1 MRVPEALD
9 FVSRPPLGG
18 ESGLTVEKRKRILIV
33 DDDRDML
40 ESFRDILEPGGYL
53 VDTAETGR
61 EAIEKS
67 NLHVYNLALLD
78 IKLPDMEGT
87 ELLTKIHGSV
97 PKMMKIMV
105 TGHAS
110 LENAVTSV
118 NLGADAYVMKPVNPL
133 DLRRIVEEKLSIQDK
148 ALSMSEDKV
157 AEWVETRLRKLKQE
171 GRLDTEK
178 IEITFTLPKGI
189 SWATKKRVFTLWIAA
204 AIVTVLLWQVGDRVI
219 RHGGLLQEASA
230 MWKMAHLFFGFGI
243 AAFATVLGWRAILTY
258 ALVFTGAFAWEI
270 WEVIQESGGVSWRSY
285 LPSFSLSAWHSHW
298 SRIDN
303 NLDIAF
309 AMLGA
314 TIVVLLTFV
323 GIALGVATLRLKR
336 KGKS

>member
-1 MRVPEALD
+1 LAA
-9 FVSRPPLGG
+9 
-18 ESGLTVEKRKRILIV
+18 EKRKRILIV
-33 DDDRDML
+33 DDDRDIL
-40 ESFRDILEPGGYL
+40 ESFRDILEPIGYL

-67 NLHVYNLALLD
+67 KLHLYNLALLD

-87 ELLTKIHGSV
+87 ELLTKLHGSV

-110 LENAVTSV
+110 LENAVRSV
-118 NLGADAYVMKPVNPL
+118 NLGADAYLMKPVKPL
-133 DLRRIVEEKLSIQDK
+133 DLRRIVEEKLDIQDR

-171 GRLDTEK
+171 GRPDTEK

-189 SWATKKRVFTLWIAA
+189 SWATKKRIFTLWIAA
-204 AIVTVLLWQVGDRVI
+204 AIVTLLLWQIGNRVFKQ
-219 RHGGLLQEASA
+219 GGTPAIIDA
-230 MWKMAHLFFGFGI
+230 GTMWEMAHFFFGFGI
-243 AAFATVLGWRAILTY
+243 AAFATVLGCRAILTY

-270 WEVIQESGGVSWRSY
+270 WEVIEESGGVLWRSY
-285 LPSFSLSAWHSHW
+285 LPSFSLNTWHSHW
-298 SRIDN
+298 NRIDN